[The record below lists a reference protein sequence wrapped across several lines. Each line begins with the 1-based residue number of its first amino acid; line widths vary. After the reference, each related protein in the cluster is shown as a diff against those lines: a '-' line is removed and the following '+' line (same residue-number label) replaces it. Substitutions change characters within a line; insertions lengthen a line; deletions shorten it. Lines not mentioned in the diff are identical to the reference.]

1 MEDTSTKVVPAST
14 TIKFESDEFEE
25 VASQGSVQLRLLPMS
40 LDPHQ
45 TAAVEAGFKLEP
57 DHPFSDLMSPLHSSL
72 SLSPS
77 SERMSAQGF
86 CEFPNDLDYT
96 LGADLQASL
105 GASSDTNLTSTNCQD
120 NTLAE
125 HTRANRRKKSRPQS
139 LKRRSSSSSSSGSAA
154 ARSRIKKQI
163 THEEL
168 MAQRNQANIR
178 ERQRTQSLNQAYTML
193 RESIPT
199 LPSDKM
205 SKIQTLK
212 LASEYIEFLDNVLR
226 TSEVNPRSDIVDHND
241 GRRAQDT
248 LAYEFNLWRINIY
261 QNGKELDFV
270 RHHSPELT

>member
-1 MEDTSTKVVPAST
+1 
-14 TIKFESDEFEE
+14 
-25 VASQGSVQLRLLPMS
+25 
-40 LDPHQ
+40 
-45 TAAVEAGFKLEP
+45 
-57 DHPFSDLMSPLHSSL
+57 
-72 SLSPS
+72 
-77 SERMSAQGF
+77 
-86 CEFPNDLDYT
+86 
-96 LGADLQASL
+96 
-105 GASSDTNLTSTNCQD
+105 
-120 NTLAE
+120 
-125 HTRANRRKKSRPQS
+125 
-139 LKRRSSSSSSSGSAA
+139 
-154 ARSRIKKQI
+154 
-163 THEEL
+163 

-226 TSEVNPRSDIVDHND
+226 TSEVNPRSDIADHND

-270 RHHSPELT
+270 RHHSSPELT